1 MAIALKSVDE
11 LQEHLLGV
19 FERSDHHAG
28 EVNEVLLAIAGG
40 ILWRKNAGA
49 HVRVSEKDGAGGNVI
64 WFRVGLQRYALL
76 YSHRARR
83 IELMFGGRR
92 GHMIRTFTNSTPLAE
107 VAQVFATLGM
117 SEEEAQAYLAARAEL
132 KAKSP
137 KGTKQRAKKV
147 KPEVTEVTEVS
158 AVAEVVVTADVVAVA
173 EEAPPKATKPRKPRT
188 TKATSTKATSA
199 KAATKAKP
207 TAAPE
212 SISPESAALP
222 SPEVTSALQP
232 A

>member
-92 GHMIRTFTNSTPLAE
+92 GHMVHTFTNSTSLAE
-107 VAQVFATLGM
+107 VAQVFSTLGM
-117 SEEEAQAYLAARAEL
+117 SEDEAQAYLAARAEL

-137 KGTKQRAKKV
+137 KGHKNRAKKDLPAAIEV
-147 KPEVTEVTEVS
+147 PEV
-158 AVAEVVVTADVVAVA
+158 VAAPVATKKARPVKAAVAVA
-173 EEAPPKATKPRKPRT
+173 ATSAPATEAAKPRKRRT
-188 TKATSTKATSA
+188 TKAAPKV
-199 KAATKAKP
+199 
-207 TAAPE
+207 APE
-212 SISPESAALP
+212 TRPDQAEDELA
-222 SPEVTSALQP
+222 TLQP

>member
-92 GHMIRTFTNSTPLAE
+92 GHMIRTFTNSTSLAE

-117 SEEEAQAYLAARAEL
+117 SEEEAQAYRAARAEL

-147 KPEVTEVTEVS
+147 KPEVAEVTT
-158 AVAEVVVTADVVAVA
+158 VAEAVVAAAVA
-173 EEAPPKATKPRKPRT
+173 EEAPPKATKPRKRRT
-188 TKATSTKATSA
+188 T
-199 KAATKAKP
+199 KAATKANP
-207 TAAPE
+207 AAVPE
-212 SISPESAALP
+212 SPAQAASPA
-222 SPEVTSALQP
+222 PEVTLALQP

>member
-1 MAIALKSVDE
+1 MSMAIALKSVDD

-92 GHMIRTFTNSTPLAE
+92 GHLIHTFTNSTPLAE

-132 KAKSP
+132 KAQFP
-137 KGTKQRAKKV
+137 KGTKQRARKA
-147 KPEVTEVTEVS
+147 KPEVTE
-158 AVAEVVVTADVVAVA
+158 APAAAETVVTAAVA
-173 EEAPPKATKPRKPRT
+173 EETPPKTTKPRKRRT
-188 TKATSTKATSA
+188 TKA
-199 KAATKAKP
+199 KAAAVSEP
-207 TAAPE
+207 VSAEGQAASPAPE
-212 SISPESAALP
+212 VA
-222 SPEVTSALQP
+222 SALQP

>member
-49 HVRVSEKDGAGGNVI
+49 PVRVSEKDGAGGNVI

-92 GHMIRTFTNSTPLAE
+92 GHLIHTFTNSTPLAE
-107 VAQVFATLGM
+107 VSQVFATLGM
-117 SEEEAQAYLAARAEL
+117 SEEEAQAYLAAR
-132 KAKSP
+132 
-137 KGTKQRAKKV
+137 
-147 KPEVTEVTEVS
+147 
-158 AVAEVVVTADVVAVA
+158 
-173 EEAPPKATKPRKPRT
+173 
-188 TKATSTKATSA
+188 
-199 KAATKAKP
+199 
-207 TAAPE
+207 
-212 SISPESAALP
+212 P
-222 SPEVTSALQP
+222 S
-232 A
+232 

>member
-92 GHMIRTFTNSTPLAE
+92 GHLIHTFTNSTALAE

-117 SEEEAQAYLAARAEL
+117 SEEEAQAYRAARAEL

-137 KGTKQRAKKV
+137 KGTKQRAKKAKQEV
-147 KPEVTEVTEVS
+147 AEVTEVTEVTA
-158 AVAEVVVTADVVAVA
+158 AVETVAATAVA
-173 EEAPPKATKPRKPRT
+173 EEAPPKVTKPRKRRT
-188 TKATSTKATSA
+188 
-199 KAATKAKP
+199 TKAKP
-207 TAAPE
+207 TAVSESVSVEAP
-212 SISPESAALP
+212 AALP
-222 SPEVTSALQP
+222 APEVASALQP

>member
-92 GHMIRTFTNSTPLAE
+92 GHMIRTFTNSTSLAE

-117 SEEEAQAYLAARAEL
+117 SEEEAQAYRAARAEL

-147 KPEVTEVTEVS
+147 KPEVAEVTT
-158 AVAEVVVTADVVAVA
+158 VAEAVVAAAVA
-173 EEAPPKATKPRKPRT
+173 EEAPPKATKPRKRRT
-188 TKATSTKATSA
+188 T
-199 KAATKAKP
+199 KAATKANP
-207 TAAPE
+207 AAVPE
-212 SISPESAALP
+212 LPAQAASPA
-222 SPEVTSALQP
+222 PEVTLALQP

>member
-92 GHMIRTFTNSTPLAE
+92 GHMIRTFTNSTSLAE

-147 KPEVTEVTEVS
+147 KPEVIEVA
-158 AVAEVVVTADVVAVA
+158 AVAEVVATAAVEAVA
-173 EEAPPKATKPRKPRT
+173 EEALPPKATKPRKSRT
-188 TKATSTKATSA
+188 AKTSA
-199 KAATKAKP
+199 KAKP
-207 TAAPE
+207 TAVTE
-212 SISPESAALP
+212 SISAESDAAALP
-222 SPEVTSALQP
+222 APEVTSALQP

>member
-1 MAIALKSVDE
+1 MAIALKSVDD

-92 GHMIRTFTNSTPLAE
+92 GHLIHTFTNHTPLAE

-132 KAKSP
+132 KAKFP
-137 KGTKQRAKKV
+137 QGTKGRAKQAKATAANGVEEGAQRA
-147 KPEVTEVTEVS
+147 EG
-158 AVAEVVVTADVVAVA
+158 A
-173 EEAPPKATKPRKPRT
+173 EAPAPKVSKPRKRRV
-188 TKATSTKATSA
+188 A
-199 KAATKAKP
+199 KVSPDAASV
-207 TAAPE
+207 AAPDQITRE
-212 SISPESAALP
+212 AAP
-222 SPEVTSALQP
+222 SPVLV
-232 A
+232 

>member
-92 GHMIRTFTNSTPLAE
+92 GHLVHTFTNSTSLAE
-107 VAQVFATLGM
+107 VAQVFSTLGM
-117 SEEEAQAYLAARAEL
+117 NDDEAQAYLAARAEL

-137 KGTKQRAKKV
+137 KGHKGRAKKAPPVAIELPEAAAAPAVTKKAKPV
-147 KPEVTEVTEVS
+147 KA
-158 AVAEVVVTADVVAVA
+158 AVAAAADAPA
-173 EEAPPKATKPRKPRT
+173 PEAAKPRKRR
-188 TKATSTKATSA
+188 STKANP
-199 KAATKAKP
+199 KG
-207 TAAPE
+207 APE
-212 SISPESAALP
+212 TRPDQAEDELA
-222 SPEVTSALQP
+222 TLQP